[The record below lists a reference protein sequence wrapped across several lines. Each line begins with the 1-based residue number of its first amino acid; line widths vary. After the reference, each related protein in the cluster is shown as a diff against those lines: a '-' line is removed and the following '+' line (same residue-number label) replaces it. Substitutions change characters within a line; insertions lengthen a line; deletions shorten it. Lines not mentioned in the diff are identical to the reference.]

1 MADLLANRNRLPSHI
16 KAARTIDS
24 TIAISKSCCIGAK
37 RIDFKNLLLKL
48 GLNKPKKRI
57 ILKTL
62 NDLVDGQTVKI
73 GSYKQTL
80 GASRRLMELGL
91 MPGVRV
97 RFIKSAP
104 LGDPIAVDVEGRQLS
119 LRREDAAQ
127 IYVQPE

>member
-1 MADLLANRNRLPSHI
+1 MLQNGLTL
-16 KAARTIDS
+16 
-24 TIAISKSCCIGAK
+24 
-37 RIDFKNLLLKL
+37 KNLLLKL
-48 GLNKPKKRI
+48 GLNKLKRRI

-62 NDLVDGQTVKI
+62 NDLVDGQTGKI
-73 GSYKQTL
+73 GSYKQTR

-104 LGDPIAVDVEGRQLS
+104 LGDPIAIDVEGRQLS

>member
-1 MADLLANRNRLPSHI
+1 MADLLADRNRLPSHI

-24 TIAISKSCCIGAK
+24 TIAISKSCCIGTK

-48 GLNKPKKRI
+48 GLNKLKKRI

-62 NDLVDGQTVKI
+62 NDLVDGQTGKI
-73 GSYKQTL
+73 GSYKQTR